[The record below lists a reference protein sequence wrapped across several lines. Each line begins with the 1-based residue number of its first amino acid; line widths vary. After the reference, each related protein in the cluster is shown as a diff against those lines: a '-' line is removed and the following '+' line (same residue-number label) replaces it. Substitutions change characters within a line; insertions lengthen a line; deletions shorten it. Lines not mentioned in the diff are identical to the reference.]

1 METKK
6 THIEIEQHVHLVLDN
21 GDGLEE
27 FLSVHGSHYS
37 VRPTEGRRAVKKACN
52 RGDPREYDGHSTLT
66 LKPFQR
72 NVISLR

>member
-6 THIEIEQHVHLVLDN
+6 THIEIEQHIHLVLDN

-37 VRPTEGRRAVKKACN
+37 IRPTGGKESR
-52 RGDPREYDGHSTLT
+52 
-66 LKPFQR
+66 
-72 NVISLR
+72 